1 MTNWLPYNALKR
13 PGVMRLW
20 SYQAVAHG
28 ADTVMFFQMRRSIGA
43 CEKYHG
49 AVIDHAGSREA
60 RVYKE
65 VAALGK
71 ELKRIGTKT
80 LGMKTKSEIALMMDW
95 DNWWS
100 VEYSA
105 GPSQNLK
112 YLDEFARFY
121 EVLRNMNYNVDI
133 VSADADFSGYQLV
146 IAPVYYMVKGND
158 DEKILSFVKNGGTF
172 LTTFFS
178 GYVDEHD
185 LVTIGGYPGKLR
197 DILGIWVE
205 EEDALP
211 EEMENEFSYKGKTYP
226 ATLLC
231 DLLHLE
237 GAGQVDDNGYGTD
250 FYKGMPV
257 ITKNAFGNGNAYYLA
272 TASTEEFY
280 RTFLTDLCEEQGIK
294 PVLETPAGVEVT
306 SRENEKGQLVYIL
319 NHNDSE
325 TELFLPSAMQDVI
338 TGKIHPAGAFQLAAK
353 DVKIMEKV

>member
-1 MTNWLPYNALKR
+1 
-13 PGVMRLW
+13 
-20 SYQAVAHG
+20 
-28 ADTVMFFQMRRSIGA
+28 
-43 CEKYHG
+43 
-49 AVIDHAGSREA
+49 
-60 RVYKE
+60 
-65 VAALGK
+65 
-71 ELKRIGTKT
+71 
-80 LGMKTKSEIALMMDW
+80 MDW